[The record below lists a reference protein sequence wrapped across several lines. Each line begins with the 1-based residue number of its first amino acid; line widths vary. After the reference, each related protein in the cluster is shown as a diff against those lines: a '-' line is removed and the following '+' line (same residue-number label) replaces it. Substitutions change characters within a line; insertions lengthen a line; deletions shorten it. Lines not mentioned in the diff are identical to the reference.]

1 MSMATNFG
9 NMVTY
14 NEELP
19 PKKSHDYLITWSFE
33 VPWQMT
39 EIMSP
44 LALNLVTCLEEVW
57 PIKPHDPLVTR
68 LWSRD
73 KRDHVNLWRTQINTI
88 KSPLS

>member
-9 NMVTY
+9 IMVTY

-33 VPWQMT
+33 VPWQMA
-39 EIMSP
+39 EVMSP

-73 KRDHVNLWRTQINTI
+73 KRDHVNLWSTQINTI